1 MGHTMKNNPLVYVV
15 TPVFNS
21 REHTRAFLSSLKKQS
36 YKNFR
41 VVIVDDGST
50 DGTDEMVN
58 KFFPEVILIKG
69 NGKLWWSGGTNLG
82 VKRAIKDKADFVITI
97 NDDVV
102 IAKQYVRSLVECA
115 KLNPS
120 SLIGS
125 KIVYKDDKNKVWY
138 AGADF
143 DVKTGNLKH
152 RMGKLSDFSG
162 TVESEWLTGMGV
174 MIPIEVFK
182 KVGLYNEKEYP
193 QYFGDADFSLRA
205 KTAKYKLL
213 VNNDIFLVSDL
224 KSNWL
229 DRSLSKPKISFV
241 KDLFFSKRS
250 PYQISKRFKFY
261 KKYWPGNKI
270 RPLYRLYLF
279 EMVPIYRSWLIQYI
293 RKIKNRGNS

>member
-50 DGTDEMVN
+50 DGTDEMVK
-58 KFFPEVILIKG
+58 KFFPAVILIKG
-69 NGKLWWSGGTNLG
+69 NGNLWWSGGTNLG

-102 IAKQYVRSLVECA
+102 IGKQYVSSLLECA

-152 RMGKLSDFSG
+152 RMGKIADFNG
-162 TVESEWLTGMGV
+162 IVGSEWLTGMGV
-174 MIPIEVFK
+174 MIPTEVFK

-193 QYFGDADFSLRA
+193 QYFGDAEFSLRA
-205 KTAKYKLL
+205 KAAKYKLL
-213 VNNDIFLVSDL
+213 VNNDIFLVADL

-250 PYQISKRFKFY
+250 PYQFSKRFKFY
-261 KKYWPGNKI
+261 KKYWPNKYGKALI
-270 RPLYRLYLF
+270 KLYFIELKP
-279 EMVPIYRSWLIQYI
+279 VYRTWFNKFIM
-293 RKIKNRGNS
+293 RK